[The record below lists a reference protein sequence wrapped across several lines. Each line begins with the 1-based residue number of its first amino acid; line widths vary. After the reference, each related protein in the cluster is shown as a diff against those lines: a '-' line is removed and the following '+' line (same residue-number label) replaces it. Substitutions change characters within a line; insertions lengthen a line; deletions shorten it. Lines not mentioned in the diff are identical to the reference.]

1 MFQVCCDIDDSSFWT
16 KSLQPWKRSF
26 HKEQRMQGNIKMPV
40 PVGINKDTDA
50 SVEPRRWD
58 LFFLAGS
65 ITRKKEESQKGQSK
79 TKSSLVQIQKS
90 KAFQKS
96 CLINITRL

>member
-1 MFQVCCDIDDSSFWT
+1 
-16 KSLQPWKRSF
+16 
-26 HKEQRMQGNIKMPV
+26 MQGNIKMPV

-79 TKSSLVQIQKS
+79 TKSSIYSPDPKIKS
-90 KAFQKS
+90 IPKILS
-96 CLINITRL
+96 N

>member
-40 PVGINKDTDA
+40 PAGINEDTDA
-50 SVEPRRWD
+50 FAEPREGRISS
-58 LFFLAGS
+58 FLLA
-65 ITRKKEESQKGQSK
+65 
-79 TKSSLVQIQKS
+79 SLPEQIQKRAIQNKNS
-90 KAFQKS
+90 
-96 CLINITRL
+96 TE